1 MFATVAGCS
10 GPSTTW
16 APRWPRS
23 RSASSTSRPPA
34 RPPPTATSPRWG
46 RSSCGAASAW
56 ARSRPWSTRRP
67 RSPSSSP
74 SSPASP
80 SPWWCRR
87 RRSPRSCPPC
97 SSSPGDT
104 VIVGHNVRFDIS
116 FLQAA
121 LANEGYPR
129 LGNQWVDTCAL
140 ARRLVRDEVPD
151 CRLATLA
158 ERMRLPHQP
167 SHRALADALA
177 TADLLHALLERAG
190 TIGVL
195 GLDDLFEL
203 PTIRAHPQVGKL
215 KLTAKLPRAPGRL
228 PVPGLGG
235 RVLYVG
241 KATNLRA
248 RVRSYFGGD
257 ERRKISQLL
266 RETETIDHIVCSG
279 PLEAAVLEVRL
290 IHRHLPPFNHRSK
303 LWSRYAYL
311 KLTLNEAF
319 PRLSVVRTVK
329 AGDGCL
335 YLGPLSSTGA
345 ARQVAEAIESAVP
358 LRRCTARPPGRPRA
372 PPPPGRPCAPPPSWA
387 WPPAPA
393 PAPSARPTTPCSST
407 GWCGASPST
416 PRSCSSRS
424 RPACATWPSAERF
437 EEAADVR
444 DRASALAR
452 ALTRHRRLDSLR
464 RAGRVELDVDG
475 ARVVLAGGRLSPSGP
490 LALFDADNARE
501 PEPGRRPRRPPP
513 PPPGRRGRVRR
524 RLARRR
530 RPLRPPGLLRGPV
543 GVAPARPPPLR
554 TRPPALAAALLPG
567 PIRRPRYHL
576 PGGPTAMLTA
586 SATTSIAVRLESRL
600 EAAERHEHR
609 DLDVYRRHPGGGSPT
624 PGARREERRYR
635 LRKASSEARV
645 GSRTCEW
652 SKRERAWGSWSLAS
666 ADDTQMVET
675 GSAPG

>member
-1 MFATVAGCS
+1 MQRSFDDLGTPLAQVTFCVLDLE
-10 GPSTTW
+10 TT
-16 APRWPRS
+16 
-23 RSASSTSRPPA
+23 
-34 RPPPTATSPRWG
+34 
-46 RSSCGAASAW
+46 GA
-56 ARSRPWSTRRP
+56 
-67 RSPSSSP
+67 
-74 SSPASP
+74 SPADCKITEVGAVKVRGGECLGTFETLVNPQTEIPFFITVLTGITQSMVVP
-80 SPWWCRR
+80 APTIAEIL
-87 RRSPRSCPPC
+87 PNLLEFTH
-97 SSSPGDT
+97 DT

-151 CRLATLA
+151 CRLSTLS

-167 SHRALADALA
+167 CHRAMADALA

-190 TIGVL
+190 SIGVL

-215 KLTAKLPRAPGRL
+215 KLTAKLPRVPGVYMFR
-228 PVPGLGG
+228 GLGG

-358 LRRCTARPPGRPRA
+358 LRRCSARPPGKAAGATATRPA
-372 PPPPGRPCAPPPSWA
+372 MCTAAQLGVSVCPCAGTISQADYALLVERVVRGLTVDPGILFEPLE
-387 WPPAPA
+387 
-393 PAPSARPTTPCSST
+393 ARMRDL
-407 GWCGASPST
+407 A
-416 PRSCSSRS
+416 
-424 RPACATWPSAERF
+424 SAERF

-490 LALFDADNARE
+490 LALFDADQGPEPEPAVDPGTPLPRHLVDEVACVAAWLDAEGRSARLVSCE
-501 PEPGRRPRRPPP
+501 GSWTSDLPALPRYEPGRRP
-513 PPPGRRGRVRR
+513 
-524 RLARRR
+524 
-530 RPLRPPGLLRGPV
+530 
-543 GVAPARPPPLR
+543 
-554 TRPPALAAALLPG
+554 
-567 PIRRPRYHL
+567 
-576 PGGPTAMLTA
+576 
-586 SATTSIAVRLESRL
+586 
-600 EAAERHEHR
+600 
-609 DLDVYRRHPGGGSPT
+609 
-624 PGARREERRYR
+624 
-635 LRKASSEARV
+635 
-645 GSRTCEW
+645 
-652 SKRERAWGSWSLAS
+652 
-666 ADDTQMVET
+666 
-675 GSAPG
+675 